1 MDTFSVLI
9 SLTLFAVFDTVYGSP
24 ILAALYFLGLIHLTF
39 RTILS
44 LLSLLSSV
52 VIPRI
57 KL

>member
-44 LLSLLSSV
+44 LLSPSFLS
-52 VIPRI
+52 PFP
-57 KL
+57 